1 MAAQSHYCGKS
12 RVIMLTTD
20 KKISLIDTSF
30 SDDIYMVKL
39 LSRYMNYRVKDIS
52 LSSEGRKKIEWA
64 EAHMPVLVS
73 MRNKYE
79 KTKPLKGIKIAGCL
93 HVTKETGVLM
103 RTLKM
108 AGAELSWCGCN
119 PLSTQDDV
127 AASLA
132 TDEGI
137 SVFARRGVSTKEY
150 YDDIHSAMD
159 INPHI
164 TIDDGADLTI
174 EMHKENNGSRSRVYG
189 GTEETTT
196 GVIRLRA
203 LQKSGKLIY
212 PIIAVNDAETKHD
225 FDNVYGTGQSALD
238 GIVRA
243 TNILISGKN
252 VVVAGYGHVGKGI
265 ARNASGMGANVIVTE
280 VDPIAA
286 LKAKLDGFSVAP
298 MRSASDKGDVFIT
311 TTGCKDV
318 IIEEHISKMKDG
330 AILANAGHFNV
341 EISITALESQCV
353 NKKQM
358 NKDTTQYTL
367 KSGNRVYLIG
377 EGRLVNLAAAEG
389 HPSEVM
395 DMSFANQFL
404 SVLRLAES
412 KGTMKPMVYNIDKS
426 QDQEIALA
434 KLESMYISI
443 DKLTEE
449 QKIYLEG
456 FSEGT

>member
-1 MAAQSHYCGKS
+1 
-12 RVIMLTTD
+12 
-20 KKISLIDTSF
+20 
-30 SDDIYMVKL
+30 MVKI
-39 LSRYMNYRVKDIS
+39 LSRDMAYRVKDIS
-52 LSSEGRKKIEWA
+52 LSLEGKRKIEWA
-64 EAHMPVLVS
+64 QAHMPVLVA
-73 MRNKYE
+73 MGQKYE
-79 KTKPLKGIKIAGCL
+79 KTKPLKGVKISGCL
-93 HVTKETGVLM
+93 HVTKETAVLI
-103 RTLKM
+103 RTLKI
-108 AGAELSWCGCN
+108 AGAEISWCGCN

-159 INPHI
+159 INPNI

-174 EMHKENNGSRSRVYG
+174 EMHKENNGSRATVYG

-238 GIVRA
+238 GIIRA

-252 VVVAGYGHVGKGI
+252 FVVAGYGHVGKGI
-265 ARNASGMGANVIVTE
+265 ARRASGMGANVIITE

-286 LKAKLDGFSVAP
+286 LKAKLDGFSVTSMEYA
-298 MRSASDKGDVFIT
+298 SAKGDVFVT

-318 IIEEHISKMKDG
+318 IVEEHISKMKDG
-330 AILANAGHFNV
+330 VILANAGHFNV
-341 EISITALESQCV
+341 EISVAALERQSV
-353 NKKQM
+353 NKMQI
-358 NKDTTQYTL
+358 NENTAQYTL
-367 KSGNRVYLIG
+367 KSGSRIYLIA

-412 KGTMKPMVYNIDKS
+412 KGSMKPMVYNIDKS

-434 KLESMYISI
+434 KLESMHISI
-443 DKLTEE
+443 DKLTQE
-449 QKIYLEG
+449 QKTYLEG

>member
-1 MAAQSHYCGKS
+1 MEFRIKDQSLALEGKK
-12 RVIMLTTD
+12 R
-20 KKISLIDTSF
+20 ID
-30 SDDIYMVKL
+30 
-39 LSRYMNYRVKDIS
+39 
-52 LSSEGRKKIEWA
+52 WA
-64 EAHMPVLVS
+64 ETHMPVLLAL
-73 MRNKYE
+73 RQKYE
-79 KTKPLKGIKIAGCL
+79 KTKPLKGFRVAGCL
-93 HVTKETGVLM
+93 HVTKETGVLV
-103 RTLKM
+103 RTLKA

-132 TDEGI
+132 KNEEI
-137 SVFARRGVSTKEY
+137 SIFASKGLTTKEY
-150 YDDIHSAMD
+150 YDDIHSSMKID
-159 INPHI
+159 PHV

-174 EMHKENNGSRSRVYG
+174 EMHKEKQRSIQG

-203 LQKSGKLIY
+203 MQKVNKLMY

-238 GIVRA
+238 GIIRA
-243 TNILISGKN
+243 TNILVAGKI

-265 ARNASGMGANVIVTE
+265 ARRASGLGANIIVTE

-286 LKAKLDGFSVAP
+286 LKAKLDGFSVAK
-298 MRSASDKGDVFIT
+298 MNDAAELGDVFIT

-318 IIEEHISKMKDG
+318 IVDRDIAKMKDG

-341 EISITALESQCV
+341 EISIPSIENQTVQQ
-353 NKKQM
+353 KKINENTM
-358 NKDTTQYTL
+358 QYSL
-367 KSGNRVYLIG
+367 KSGRRVYVIG

-404 SVLRLAES
+404 AVLKLAQQ
-412 KGTMKPMVYNIDKS
+412 GQTMKPLVYNIDKT
-426 QDQEIALA
+426 QDQEIAHA
-434 KLESMYISI
+434 KLQSMGVEI
-443 DKLTEE
+443 DLLTPE
-449 QKIYLEG
+449 QRAYLEG

>member
-1 MAAQSHYCGKS
+1 ME
-12 RVIMLTTD
+12 
-20 KKISLIDTSF
+20 
-30 SDDIYMVKL
+30 
-39 LSRYMNYRVKDIS
+39 YRVKDIA
-52 LSSEGRKKIEWA
+52 LARDGKKRIDWA

-73 MRNKYE
+73 LRQKYE
-79 KTKPLKGIKIAGCL
+79 KSKPLKGVRVAGCL
-93 HVTKETGVLM
+93 HVTKETGVLV
-103 RTLKM
+103 RTLKA

-119 PLSTQDDV
+119 PLSTQDEV

-132 TDEGI
+132 KDEGI
-137 SVFARRGVSTKEY
+137 SVFASRGVTSKEY
-150 YDDIHSAMD
+150 YDDIHAAMKLD
-159 INPHI
+159 PHV

-174 EMHKENNGSRSRVYG
+174 EMHKGKPKSIRG

-196 GVIRLRA
+196 GVVRLRA
-203 LQKSGKLIY
+203 LQNAGKLIY

-238 GIVRA
+238 GIIRA
-243 TNILISGKN
+243 TNVLISGKN
-252 VVVAGYGHVGKGI
+252 VVVAGYGHVGKGV
-265 ARNASGMGANVIVTE
+265 ASRAAGMGANVIITE

-286 LKAKLDGFSVAP
+286 LKAKLDGYSVAK
-298 MRSASDKGDVFIT
+298 MDKASELGDVFIT

-318 IIEEHISKMKDG
+318 IVEQDVAKMKDG

-341 EISITALESQCV
+341 EISIPSIEKQSTG
-353 NKKQM
+353 KKEINDNTM
-358 NKDTTQYTL
+358 QYNL
-367 KSGNRVYLIG
+367 KNGRKIYLLA

-404 SVLRLAES
+404 AVLKLAKE
-412 KGTMKPMVYNIDKS
+412 GETMKPRVYDIDRA

-434 KLESMYISI
+434 KLQSMDVQI
-443 DKLTEE
+443 DTLTPA
-449 QKIYLEG
+449 QKSYLQG

>member
-1 MAAQSHYCGKS
+1 ME
-12 RVIMLTTD
+12 
-20 KKISLIDTSF
+20 F
-30 SDDIYMVKL
+30 
-39 LSRYMNYRVKDIS
+39 RVKDTT
-52 LSSEGRKKIEWA
+52 LAREGKRRIDWA
-64 EAHMPVLVS
+64 EAHMPVLVAL
-73 MRNKYE
+73 RQKHE
-79 KTKPLKGIKIAGCL
+79 KSKPLKGVRVAGCL
-93 HVTKETGVLM
+93 HVTKETGVLV
-103 RTLKM
+103 RTLKA

-132 TDEGI
+132 KDEGI
-137 SVFARRGVSTKEY
+137 SVFARRGLTSQEY
-150 YDDIHSAMD
+150 YEDIRSSMKID
-159 INPHI
+159 PHI
-164 TIDDGADLTI
+164 TIDDGADLTL
-174 EMHKENNGSRSRVYG
+174 EMHKGRPKSIRG

-196 GVIRLRA
+196 GIMRLRA
-203 LQKSGKLIY
+203 MQKAGKLIY

-238 GIVRA
+238 GIIRA
-243 TNILISGKN
+243 TNILLSGKN

-265 ARNASGMGANVIVTE
+265 ARRAAGLGANVIVTE

-286 LKAKLDGFSVAP
+286 LKAKMDGYNVAK
-298 MRSASDKGDVFIT
+298 MNKAAEVGDVFIT

-318 IIEEHISKMKDG
+318 IADNDIAKMKDG

-341 EISITALESQCV
+341 EISIPGIEKQSTG
-353 NKKQM
+353 KKEVSDSTM
-358 NKDTTQYTL
+358 QYTL
-367 KSGNRVYLIG
+367 KSRRRVYLIG

-404 SVLRLAES
+404 AVLKLAQQ
-412 KGTMKPMVYNIDKS
+412 GQTMKPLVYNIDRA

-434 KLESMYISI
+434 KLQSMGVEI
-443 DKLTEE
+443 DALTPA
-449 QKIYLEG
+449 QKAYLDG

>member
-1 MAAQSHYCGKS
+1 ME
-12 RVIMLTTD
+12 
-20 KKISLIDTSF
+20 F
-30 SDDIYMVKL
+30 
-39 LSRYMNYRVKDIS
+39 RVKDTT
-52 LSSEGRKKIEWA
+52 LAREGKRRIDWA
-64 EAHMPVLVS
+64 EAHMPVLVAL
-73 MRNKYE
+73 RQKYE
-79 KTKPLKGIKIAGCL
+79 KSKPLKGFRVAGCL
-93 HVTKETGVLM
+93 HVTKETGVLV
-103 RTLKM
+103 RTLKA

-132 TDEGI
+132 KDEGI
-137 SVFARRGVSTKEY
+137 SVFARRGLTSQEY
-150 YDDIHSAMD
+150 YEDIRSSMKID
-159 INPHI
+159 PHI
-164 TIDDGADLTI
+164 TIDDGADLTV
-174 EMHKENNGSRSRVYG
+174 EMHKGRPKSIRG

-196 GVIRLRA
+196 GIMRLRA
-203 LQKSGKLIY
+203 MQKAGKLIY

-238 GIVRA
+238 GIIRA
-243 TNILISGKN
+243 TNILLSGKN

-265 ARNASGMGANVIVTE
+265 ARRAAGLGANVMVTE

-286 LKAKLDGFSVAP
+286 LKAKMDGYNVAK
-298 MRSASDKGDVFIT
+298 MNKAAEVGDVFIT

-318 IIEEHISKMKDG
+318 IVDNDIAKMKDG

-341 EISITALESQCV
+341 EISIPGIEKQSTG
-353 NKKQM
+353 KKKVTDSTM
-358 NKDTTQYTL
+358 QYTL
-367 KSGNRVYLIG
+367 KSGRRVYLLG

-404 SVLRLAES
+404 AVLKLAQQ
-412 KGTMKPMVYNIDKS
+412 GQTMKPLVYNIERA

-434 KLESMYISI
+434 KLQSMGVEI
-443 DKLTEE
+443 DALTPA
-449 QKIYLEG
+449 QKAYLDG